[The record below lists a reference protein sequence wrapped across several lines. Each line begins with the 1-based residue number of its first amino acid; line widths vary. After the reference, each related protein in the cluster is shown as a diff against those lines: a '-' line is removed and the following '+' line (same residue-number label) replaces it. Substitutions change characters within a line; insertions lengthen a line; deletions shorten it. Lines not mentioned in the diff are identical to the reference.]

1 MPMNGISFLPYD
13 PYENSRA
20 YATSGANPDAGAQ
33 RTDAID
39 ASGFKSPD
47 ATEVTP
53 SDKPG
58 RTDPEKCETCAKRK
72 YQDGSDENNVSFK
85 NAAHLSPT
93 AAGAAVRAHENMH
106 VTNAY
111 NKAKQA
117 DGKVLQAYVT
127 IHTSICPECG
137 RTYVSGGVTHTQIRY
152 PNEANPYEKDKKA
165 EEAEAL
171 SGSFA
176 DYSV

>member
-1 MPMNGISFLPYD
+1 MSPISLQPYD

-20 YATSGANPDAGAQ
+20 YNASGAKTGVEGGQNAAVNN
-33 RTDAID
+33 RN
-39 ASGFKSPD
+39 FVSPD
-47 ATEVTP
+47 STEVTP
-53 SDKPG
+53 SEKPG

-85 NAAHLSPT
+85 NAAHISPT

-106 VTNAY
+106 VSNAY
-111 NKAKQA
+111 HKAEQA

-152 PNEANPYEKDKKA
+152 PNESNPYEKERKS
-165 EEAEAL
+165 EEGEGLA
-171 SGSFA
+171 GSFA
-176 DYSV
+176 DFSV